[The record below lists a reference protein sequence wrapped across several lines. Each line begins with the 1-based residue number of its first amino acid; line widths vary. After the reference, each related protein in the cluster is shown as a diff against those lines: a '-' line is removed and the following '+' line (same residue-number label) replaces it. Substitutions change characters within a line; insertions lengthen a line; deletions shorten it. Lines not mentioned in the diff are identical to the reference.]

1 MIRIAATICFSLTL
15 LCPIFCLAEVDG
27 DCSDQGQSSGGNCE
41 AISVGAVVVKSVI
54 DATPLY
60 QPLPALDFLL
70 FVDQPGVGSRPRVKL
85 AAWNRANAK
94 SPPAATRQALLQTF
108 LF

>member
-1 MIRIAATICFSLTL
+1 MIRIAAILCFSLTL

-27 DCSDQGQSSGGNCE
+27 KCSDHDQLSGRNCE
-41 AISVGAVVVKSVI
+41 AMSVGAVVAKPVV

-60 QPLPALDFLL
+60 QLLPALDFLL
-70 FVDQPGVGSRPRVKL
+70 SADYPGVGSHSRVTL
-85 AAWNRANAK
+85 AAWNRANTKA
-94 SPPAATRQALLQTF
+94 PPAATRQALLQTF